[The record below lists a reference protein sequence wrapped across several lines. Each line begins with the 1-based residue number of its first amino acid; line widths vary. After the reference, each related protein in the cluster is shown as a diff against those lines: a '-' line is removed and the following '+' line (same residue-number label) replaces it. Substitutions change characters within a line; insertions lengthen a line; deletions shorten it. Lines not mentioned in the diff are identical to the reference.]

1 MMLTRRRKHSRTQQC
16 GDDALLSGRYDI
28 VIASARRTQTVI
40 GRKHETIKALA
51 RVATGEGERWSHG
64 SNPLTGQ
71 ELRRELLGTCANGR
85 LFLRPNGKG
94 IDLYWSNSNLSPGFD
109 EKLRALLKTTA
120 PIAVTKPVNGLHLG
134 CLGADRR
141 VDRDLL
147 PIGDRP

>member
-1 MMLTRRRKHSRTQQC
+1 MHYYLVEN
-16 GDDALLSGRYDI
+16 DI

-64 SNPLTGQ
+64 STPLPGQ

-109 EKLRALLKTTA
+109 EKLRALIKA
-120 PIAVTKPVNGLHLG
+120 PAPVAVTKPVNGLHLG
-134 CLGADRR
+134 CLPPGRYLVAPRR
-141 VDRDLL
+141 VISGCQLWRVWRFIRLSG
-147 PIGDRP
+147 PQA